1 MSTEAGVTNFGDSV
15 AAFLF
20 ILHDVAAY
28 VKCIIDEDDVTFS
41 LTWEYFFLVR
51 EYFLSGV
58 AV

>member
-28 VKCIIDEDDVTFS
+28 VTCIIDEGDVTFS
-41 LTWEYFFLVR
+41 LTWEYFFPR
-51 EYFLSGV
+51 
-58 AV
+58 